1 MAENVILAETTY
13 EGFANGQ
20 ILVSPAPF
28 VLTEGETYRV
38 VWDGVEHETVCILLD
53 GIPTITDADDLEN
66 PTNATFAFMY
76 LSAEAMESDT
86 DGVGLNAYDF
96 SSGSVAFDTNTSHTV
111 AIYQVVED
119 EEPEEPEEPAV
130 QEGIVLKDRN
140 GNDVKYYGIETVTF
154 DTTTEGKQQTYTKG
168 VAVEGLE
175 IVPDFSG
182 GDMAVS
188 AGEGILVKSAT
199 IKKPDALFPDNI
211 RNGVDIG
218 GVAGTFIGDTEEQ
231 TVALSM
237 ADGDMVIEPSAVGK
251 VLSQVM
257 VQKPETL
264 VPENIAEGIDIAGVI
279 GTLVAGGTSKVA
291 FGTFSSSSTSSTTI
305 TISHNL
311 GVVPDFVIVFARYVP
326 STKTGYFCNIGFSN
340 AFVSKF
346 MSGVSSPRYRLSY
359 QKTSSGISIMY
370 DTSVGIETTDSSIY
384 INNANEASFQSGS
397 LVASSDYYWVAIG
410 GLT

>member
-1 MAENVILAETTY
+1 MAENVILAERTLTFTY
-13 EGFANGQ
+13 DETYGAYLHHGLGEDGALLF
-20 ILVSPAPF
+20 
-28 VLTEGETYRV
+28 LTEGETYQI
-38 VWDGVEHETVCILLD
+38 VWDGTEYSCTAFSAENSGITTNNLGNTIAFGGED
-53 GIPTITDADDLEN
+53 NGIPFLIASNVESGGASVFALGTEETHTI
-66 PTNATFAFMY
+66 
-76 LSAEAMESDT
+76 
-86 DGVGLNAYDF
+86 
-96 SSGSVAFDTNTSHTV
+96 

-119 EEPEEPEEPAV
+119 EEPETPPEEETP
-130 QEGIVLKDRN
+130 EGIVLKDRN
-140 GNDVKYYGIETVTF
+140 GKDVEYYGIETVTF
-154 DTTTEGKQQTYTKG
+154 DTTTKGKQQTYTKG

-182 GDMAVS
+182 GDMPVS
-188 AGEGILVKSAT
+188 AGEGIMVKSAT

-291 FGTFSSSSTSSTTI
+291 FGTFSSSSTSSTN

-346 MSGVSSPRYRLSY
+346 MSGVSSPKYRLSY
-359 QKTSSGISIMY
+359 QKTSSGISIMS

-384 INNANEASFQSGS
+384 INNANEASFKSGS
-397 LVASSDYYWVAIG
+397 LVVSSDYYWVAIG